1 MWRPNENLKLIQNFE
16 LIGREKRKERKI
28 LLILLY
34 FITLIFLS
42 ASSPVHYLI
51 TCEQHIFNVCSLK
64 SRENR
69 RAHKAYILWPII
81 CMKAKRV
88 KKKFCVINAFSLLSQ
103 LLKEQKNRIFII
115 CCSLTLTSKTNRL
128 KTTLD
133 SSRRRNFFEF
143 FSSFKIKFTSLSNA
157 WGSSQGSTWL

>member
-103 LLKEQKNRIFII
+103 LKEQKNRIFII

-143 FSSFKIKFTSLSNA
+143 FSSLKIKFTSLSDA